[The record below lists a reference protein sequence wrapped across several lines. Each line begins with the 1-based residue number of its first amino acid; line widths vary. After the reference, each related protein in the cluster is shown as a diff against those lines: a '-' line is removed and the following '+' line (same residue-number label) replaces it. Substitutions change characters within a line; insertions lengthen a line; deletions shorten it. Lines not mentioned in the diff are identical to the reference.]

1 MAPLETQSTEILKEK
16 QFLVN
21 PFFQI
26 ASPTFDLR
34 TGINQ

>member
-1 MAPLETQSTEILKEK
+1 MAPLETQSMGMSKEK